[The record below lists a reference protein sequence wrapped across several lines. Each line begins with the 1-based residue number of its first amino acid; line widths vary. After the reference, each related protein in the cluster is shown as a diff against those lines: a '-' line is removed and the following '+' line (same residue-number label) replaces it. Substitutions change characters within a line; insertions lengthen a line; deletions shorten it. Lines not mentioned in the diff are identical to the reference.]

1 MYPEEESKEKDLES
15 YYSVVKF
22 VFFIKEHYKIVGIA
36 FVCVGLLVFYLYRLF
51 NQKLLVCEQS
61 QVSLVD
67 VCEDTSPLVIS
78 IDVSGAIANPG
89 VFELDNGSRI
99 YDVLE
104 LAGPITNEA
113 SVVWVSQIINLA
125 QPLHDGQ
132 KIYIPFEHDLRNDGL
147 QEVLLTL
154 KDSYQ
159 SSSSAS
165 SSSLTSPTSETPSNV
180 ETSSLINVNTASQSQ
195 LDELPGVGEAYAE
208 KILANRPYKDVAE
221 LISKTKISSK
231 TVESLK
237 HLISF

>member
-1 MYPEEESKEKDLES
+1 MYPEEESKEKVLES

-22 VFFIKEHYKIVGIA
+22 VFFVKEHYKIVGIA

-51 NQKLLVCEQS
+51 NQKLLVCEQA
-61 QVSLVD
+61 QVSIVD
-67 VCEDTSPLVIS
+67 VYDETSPSVIS
-78 IDVSGAIANPG
+78 IDVSGAVANPG
-89 VFELDNGSRI
+89 VFELANGSRI

-154 KDSYQ
+154 KDNYQ

-165 SSSLTSPTSETPSNV
+165 SSSLTPTSETPPQV

-195 LDELPGVGEAYAE
+195 LDELPGVGQAYAE

-231 TVESLK
+231 TVENFK